1 MVVLSVLGLAIG
13 LSSVDANDRAAN
25 YGLGVG
31 IWGGISAL
39 IAFFLGGWMAGW
51 TKPTGYTSNGLAQGA
66 VMWMLAIVLLV
77 YLVAGGVGSIMNAAA
92 STAATS
98 AQIAGQAASATANA
112 AANDPQVRNDVM
124 ATTQQATQD
133 IRAKADKLYQKATPQ
148 NVEKAAGMAA
158 GGAWGTLA
166 SLLLTMVA
174 AVAGGHFGSSM
185 NRNVV
190 SI

>member
-25 YGLGVG
+25 YGLGAG

-133 IRAKADKLYQKATPQ
+133 IRAKADELYQKATPQ

-174 AVAGGHFGSSM
+174 AVVGGHFGSSM